1 MMKPLTN
8 EQSHQINSTMSTA
21 FAGGPDAPKCFFK
34 TLLAKL
40 KGEEELGNYAKTIF
54 ASSPVPIKF
63 VRANTNGNILF
74 SVQFEHGCVVDIFL
88 DEKTKKIKA
97 SSMPSAQFAR
107 SVKGRAYSSYWSQN
121 ASVKRETT
129 LSLNRKPSDILKA
142 IFGSVYEWS
151 KSQFD
156 YEAKITNELNQH
168 FNRVNYSIS
177 QINTLLECKE
187 EGRVE
192 SAMVNVVSKLNLYS
206 CVYRASKAQ
215 QSTNEF
221 INEIK
226 RVSFDTSND
235 RYIVKYEP
243 KKMTAVALIGFEK
256 ALRYESKKHGQG
268 HEITLTFESCYECID
283 FLTSGIE
290 SVNPKIISSYRDEFS
305 ELITLEDPEPASSG
319 AVDAAKQRIHSLGL
333 SSQFVV
339 MPDCGAV
346 YCGNGSGEW
355 IPAMVYVTNA
365 DIESAISAPLRLE
378 HKPEQPQLTH

>member
-1 MMKPLTN
+1 MNPLTKD
-8 EQSHQINSTMSTA
+8 QSQKLNATVSTA

-40 KGEEELGNYAKTIF
+40 NGEEELGNYAKSLFST
-54 ASSPVPIKF
+54 SPVPLSF
-63 VRANTNGNILF
+63 VKTNSNGNILF
-74 SVQFEHGCVVDIFL
+74 SIQFEHGCVVDIFL
-88 DEKTKKIKA
+88 DEKNKKITA
-97 SSMPSAQFAR
+97 SSMPSANFQLLVR
-107 SVKGRAYSSYWSQN
+107 GSSYSPYWIHN
-121 ASVKRETT
+121 TSVKRETT
-129 LSLNRKPSDILKA
+129 LSLNRKPSDILNA
-142 IFGSVYEWS
+142 IFDSVYEWS
-151 KSQFD
+151 KSQYD
-156 YEAKITNELNQH
+156 YEAKITNVLNQH

-177 QINTLLECKE
+177 KINTLLECKE

-192 SAMVNVVSKLNLYS
+192 SAMMNVVSKLNLYS

-243 KKMTAVALIGFEK
+243 KKMTAVALIGFDK
-256 ALRYESKKHGQG
+256 ALRYESKKHNQG

-305 ELITLEDPEPASSG
+305 ELITLEDPEPASAG

-365 DIESAISAPLRLE
+365 DIETAISAPLRLE